1 VSASGI
7 ATQSRGRSVSDWS
20 TTKGDPVKRLAVLF
34 IPVLLLLLLPTAA
47 LAKSS
52 PAKFDRALD
61 KLFQQG
67 YPQELE
73 QYFVSLGTNPDL
85 GFRWAGTSAEKAV
98 AQRTFKALKAAGL
111 RGVKYEP
118 VPVDVFDFK
127 RAAVTTASGL
137 DYMASSF
144 AGTPPTGPDG
154 IKADLVYVGNG
165 TKAAFDAAEAASGPV
180 AGKLVLID
188 LDFGVDLSMNLPGA
202 EAAHRGALGV
212 IMTYGDGGYYSYAAD
227 ALGSFD
233 ATYQYD
239 WAPMVYVSKTDG
251 DVLRAE
257 VQAAMAAHKAY
268 KATMVCDTKVKL
280 ADDGGTAYNVI
291 GTLPGKN
298 RGQAIVLSAHMDA
311 HFRAGMDDTAA
322 LVNMI
327 TIAKAM
333 RTSGHLPN
341 YDIVFLAT
349 AGEEFGYTNCYYDW
363 LTGSWYAATET
374 HKDWAGKVR
383 AFIGLELMGLKGARL
398 GSSTSEEL
406 VRLLQKVAADN
417 PDLVP
422 YGTNFTAPVY
432 CWNDQWPFAAE
443 GIPGMRFGTSN
454 PTYSSL
460 YHTNYET
467 IDLVNYDYLAK
478 IAKFIFRTEWALEN
492 GLLPYDLPA
501 RAKTLAAS
509 VDGDALLAAGA
520 DADTVARLVDGVA
533 AFSAACNAY
542 DAGKGS
548 IRHVESANC
557 KLVRIEKIINDE
569 FTALDCWDYTIYPHE
584 QIFRDVQ
591 KLNAS
596 LGELGKAVVDPDAAA
611 GPLWGVGQMYYGL
624 TFSYDAFVD
633 DQQRHDPG
641 YYRIAWGGQ
650 GQLAPYLDLVAEYDQ
665 IYAGEYAAA
674 EASLTDVR
682 DSELGL
688 LDQRLAHM
696 ADVLEVVTPKIESLT
711 P

>member
-1 VSASGI
+1 MRRFG
-7 ATQSRGRSVSDWS
+7 
-20 TTKGDPVKRLAVLF
+20 LLVL
-34 IPVLLLLLLPTAA
+34 PVLILLLLLPVAATAA
-47 LAKSS
+47 PNAT
-52 PAKFDRALD
+52 AKFDRALD

-67 YPQELE
+67 YPQGLE
-73 QYFVSLGTNPDL
+73 EYFVSLGTNPDL

-98 AQRTFKALKAAGL
+98 AERTYKALKAAGL
-111 RGVKYEP
+111 RDVKYEP

-137 DYMASSF
+137 DYVASSF
-144 AGTPPTGPDG
+144 AGTPPTGPAG
-154 IKADLVYVGNG
+154 ITADLVYVSNG

-180 AGKLVLID
+180 KGKLVLMD
-188 LDFGVDLSMNLPGA
+188 LDFGVAFWMSLPGA

-212 IMTYGDGGYYSYAAD
+212 IMTYGDGGYYWYADD

-257 VQAAMAAHKAY
+257 VKTAMAAHTSY

-291 GTLPGKN
+291 ATLPGRN

-333 RTSGHLPN
+333 RTSGLLPN

-363 LTGSWYAATET
+363 LTGSWYAATKT
-374 HKDWAGKVR
+374 HSDWAGKVR
-383 AFIGLELMGLKGARL
+383 AFIGLELMGLKNARL
-398 GSSTSEEL
+398 SSSTSEEL
-406 VRLLQKVAADN
+406 VALLKQVAADN

-422 YGTNFTAPVY
+422 YGSNFTAPVY

-443 GIPGMRFGTSN
+443 GIPGMRLGTSN

-467 IDLVNYDYLAK
+467 IDLVDYTYLAK

-509 VDGDALLAAGA
+509 VNGDALMAAGA
-520 DADTVARLVDGVA
+520 DAGTVARLVDDVA
-533 AFSAACNAY
+533 AFSAACDAY

-548 IRHVESANC
+548 IKQVERANC
-557 KLVRIEKIINDE
+557 KLLRIEKIIHDE
-569 FTALDCWDYTIYPHE
+569 FIALDCWDYTIYPH
-584 QIFRDVQ
+584 QQVFRDVQ

-596 LGELGKAVVDPDAAA
+596 LAALDATVIDPDAAA
-611 GPLWGVGQMYYGL
+611 GPLWDVGQMYYGL
-624 TFSYDAFVD
+624 MFSYDAFVD
-633 DQQRHDPG
+633 DQQRHDPS

-665 IYAGEYAAA
+665 IYAGDYAGA
-674 EASLTDVR
+674 EASLTEVR
-682 DSELGL
+682 DSELSL
-688 LDQRLAHM
+688 LGERLAHM
-696 ADVLEVVTPKIESLT
+696 ADVLEDVTPRIEAIT

>member
-1 VSASGI
+1 M
-7 ATQSRGRSVSDWS
+7 
-20 TTKGDPVKRLAVLF
+20 KRLAVLF

-47 LAKSS
+47 LAHSS

-61 KLFQQG
+61 KLYQQG
-67 YPQELE
+67 YPQDLE
-73 QYFVSLGTNPDL
+73 KYFVSLGTNPAL
-85 GFRWAGTSAEKAV
+85 GFRWAGTWAEKAV
-98 AQRTFKALKAAGL
+98 AERTFKEFKSAGL
-111 RGVKYEP
+111 HGVKYER

-127 RAAVTTASGL
+127 RAGVTTASGL
-137 DYMASSF
+137 SYTASSF
-144 AGTPPTGPDG
+144 AGTPPTGRHG
-154 IKADLVYVGNG
+154 ITAELVYVGNG
-165 TKAAFDAAEAASGPV
+165 TKASFDAAEAASGPV

-188 LDFGVDLSMNLPGA
+188 LDFGVDLYMNLPGA

-212 IMTYGDGGYYSYAAD
+212 IMTYGDGGYYSYADD

-257 VQAAMAAHKAY
+257 VKVAMAAGKPY
-268 KATMVCDTKVKL
+268 QATMVCDTKVKM
-280 ADDGGTAYNVI
+280 ADQGGTAYNVI

-298 RGQAIVLSAHMDA
+298 HGQAIVLSAHMDA

-322 LVNMI
+322 LVNLI
-327 TIAKAM
+327 SIAKAM
-333 RTSGHLPN
+333 RRSGHLPN

-363 LTGSWYAATET
+363 LTGSWYAATKT
-374 HKDWAGKVR
+374 HHDWAGKVR
-383 AFIGLELMGLKGARL
+383 AFIGLELMGLKNARL
-398 GSSTSEEL
+398 GSTTSEEL
-406 VRLLQKVAADN
+406 VALLSQVAADN

-422 YGTNFTAPVY
+422 YGTSFTSPVY

-443 GIPGMRFGTSN
+443 GIPGMRLGTSN
-454 PTYSSL
+454 AMYSSL

-467 IDLVNYDYLAK
+467 IALVDYDYLAK
-478 IAKFIFRTEWALEN
+478 IAKFIFRTELALDN

-501 RAKTLAAS
+501 RAKTLSAS
-509 VDGDALLAAGA
+509 VDGGALAAAGA
-520 DADTVARLVDGVA
+520 DAPTVARLVDDVA
-533 AFSAACNAY
+533 AFTAACDAY

-548 IRHVESANC
+548 IRHVERANC

-591 KLNAS
+591 KLNTS
-596 LGELGKAVVDPDAAA
+596 LGALDKTVVDPDAAA

-624 TFSYDAFVD
+624 TFSYEAFVD
-633 DQQRHDPG
+633 DQKRHDPG

-650 GQLAPYLDLVAEYDQ
+650 GQLAPYLDLVAEYNQ
-665 IYAGEYAAA
+665 IYAGDYAAA
-674 EASLTDVR
+674 KASLTSVR

-688 LDQRLAHM
+688 LNERLGHM
-696 ADVLEVVTPKIESLT
+696 ARVLEAVTPMVESLT
-711 P
+711 H

>member
-1 VSASGI
+1 
-7 ATQSRGRSVSDWS
+7 
-20 TTKGDPVKRLAVLF
+20 LAVLF

-52 PAKFDRALD
+52 PAKFDRAVD
-61 KLFQQG
+61 RLFQQG
-67 YPQELE
+67 YPQNLE

-98 AQRTFKALKAAGL
+98 AERTFKALKAAGL

-137 DYMASSF
+137 DYVASSF

-154 IKADLVYVGNG
+154 ITADLVYVGNG

-180 AGKLVLID
+180 AGKLVLMD
-188 LDFGVDLSMNLPGA
+188 LDFGTAFWMSLPGA

-212 IMTYGDGGYYSYAAD
+212 IMTYGDGGYYWYAED

-251 DVLRAE
+251 DALRAE
-257 VQAAMAAHKAY
+257 VQTAMAAHKAY
-268 KATMVCDTKVKL
+268 TATMVCDTKVKL

-374 HKDWAGKVR
+374 HEDWAGKVR
-383 AFIGLELMGLKGARL
+383 AFIGLELMGLKNARL
-398 GSSTSEEL
+398 SSTTSEEL
-406 VRLLQKVAADN
+406 VKLLQKVAADN

-422 YGTNFTAPVY
+422 YGSNFTAPVY

-443 GIPGMRFGTSN
+443 GIPGMRLGTSN

-478 IAKFIFRTEWALEN
+478 IAKFIFRTEWTLEN

-533 AFSAACNAY
+533 AFSAACDAY

-548 IRHVESANC
+548 IRCVERANC
-557 KLVRIEKIINDE
+557 RLIKIEKMIHDE
-569 FTALDCWDYTIYPHE
+569 FIALDCWDYTIYPHE
-584 QIFRDVQ
+584 QVFRDVQ
-591 KLNAS
+591 SLNAS
-596 LGELGKAVVDPDAAA
+596 LEALDAAVIDPDAAA
-611 GPLWGVGQMYYGL
+611 GPLWDVGQMYYGL

-696 ADVLEVVTPKIESLT
+696 ADVIEAVTGSLGEAGVVP
-711 P
+711 